1 MTPIPNPTSQA
12 GSSISTRH
20 AFFAPR
26 SQSRNENSTE
36 TQNAEE
42 NITTEDTSNSSD
54 SENLIINANS
64 DQIEEAMNYIGPH
77 QAHSTANN
85 RSRAVTVFDEFALKH
100 SNPTFEVIK
109 MPVTNEEMCSFKK
122 ILEGFSNF
130 LVHEATQ
137 MNKEERYEPGT
148 AAGYFSSL
156 YNALQKKDGWGMFVT
171 PPWYQGMNTKIKDAL
186 TKMAADQGKITS
198 DLLDRKKAI
207 TRTPFKNALEAL
219 LGNSTARTAVK
230 NWQRW

>member
-1 MTPIPNPTSQA
+1 MTPNTNPTSQA
-12 GSSISTRH
+12 ARSISTPH

-26 SQSRNENSTE
+26 SQRRNENSTE
-36 TQNAEE
+36 AQNAEE
-42 NITTEDTSNSSD
+42 NITTEDTSNSPD
-54 SENLIINANS
+54 TDNLIINANS

-77 QAHSTANN
+77 QATSTANN
-85 RSRAVTVFDEFALKH
+85 RSRAVTVYDEFALKH
-100 SNPTFEVIK
+100 SKPTFEVIK
-109 MPVTNEEMCSFKK
+109 MPVTNDEMCNFKK

-137 MNKEERYEPGT
+137 LNKEERYEPGT
-148 AAGYFSSL
+148 ASGYFSSL

-207 TRTPFKNALEAL
+207 TRTPFKNALQAL
-219 LGNSTARTAVK
+219 LGNSTSRTAVK